1 MKTSFLPDFTMGENA
16 LLEIEKFVPKHSK
29 IAIFYGQKAYGEAK
43 QYADKILNT
52 DNYEILAKQCYGK
65 EANYANVNKILNVKD
80 IQSCDALFAIGGG
93 NLLIL

>member
-43 QYADKILNT
+43 QYGAPVR
-52 DNYEILAKQCYGK
+52 C
-65 EANYANVNKILNVKD
+65 
-80 IQSCDALFAIGGG
+80 S
-93 NLLIL
+93 